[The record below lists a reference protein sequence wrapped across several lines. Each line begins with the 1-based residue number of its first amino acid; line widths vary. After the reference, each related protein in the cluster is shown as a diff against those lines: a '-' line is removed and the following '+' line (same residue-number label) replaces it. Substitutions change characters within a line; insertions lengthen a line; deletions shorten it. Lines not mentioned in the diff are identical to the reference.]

1 MRNGGANV
9 AEVQVHSDPRC
20 QALLEQIREAEIAQA
35 IDRVRPVFN
44 RRRIIVLTN
53 LALHLTVDHALTWPE
68 LRPGKFAHAFARYG
82 VLPLSAGDLCRAFPD
97 LWRLE
102 NTAKVELNRAGFST
116 AENGVQCP
124 NNISIWSLYPISAA
138 RYRRKGQRGPAA
150 KALVR
155 ADLPDPRAILE
166 SLVGELTE
174 FHLEHPSNSP
184 AAARA
189 HEPARSAQRPLPLV
203 AALAAEGHLLATLP
217 PDGRPPDMLGMARV
231 MKLMALTTAGAG
243 VQRAAAA

>member
-1 MRNGGANV
+1 
-9 AEVQVHSDPRC
+9 
-20 QALLEQIREAEIAQA
+20 
-35 IDRVRPVFN
+35 
-44 RRRIIVLTN
+44 
-53 LALHLTVDHALTWPE
+53 
-68 LRPGKFAHAFARYG
+68 
-82 VLPLSAGDLCRAFPD
+82 
-97 LWRLE
+97 
-102 NTAKVELNRAGFST
+102 
-116 AENGVQCP
+116 
-124 NNISIWSLYPISAA
+124 LYPISAA

-166 SLVGELTE
+166 SLVGELTD

>member
-1 MRNGGANV
+1 
-9 AEVQVHSDPRC
+9 
-20 QALLEQIREAEIAQA
+20 
-35 IDRVRPVFN
+35 
-44 RRRIIVLTN
+44 
-53 LALHLTVDHALTWPE
+53 
-68 LRPGKFAHAFARYG
+68 
-82 VLPLSAGDLCRAFPD
+82 
-97 LWRLE
+97 
-102 NTAKVELNRAGFST
+102 
-116 AENGVQCP
+116 
-124 NNISIWSLYPISAA
+124 LYPISAA
-138 RYRRKGQRGPAA
+138 RYRRKGQRGAAA

-174 FHLEHPSNSP
+174 FDVERPSDSP

-189 HEPARSAQRPLPLV
+189 HEPARPAQRPLPPLA

-243 VQRAAAA
+243 AERAAAA